1 MDLEMRPLN
10 REELPQVLRLWSLAF
25 GEETQLELLEAES
38 KLLPLDRSVAAFDG
52 RTMVGVAAAFPLEM
66 TIPGSSA
73 PTAGVTW
80 VAVLP
85 THRRRGVLTAM
96 MRHQLN
102 DIRDRG
108 EALAALWASESLI
121 YGRFGYGMA
130 TLSLLLDIERRHAA
144 LRPNGVETPDVGAV
158 RLVEAD
164 EFRRLARPVFNDV
177 CVRRSGTMAR
187 DDGWW
192 DYLLIDSEHR
202 RGGAGPRKYVVYE
215 CANGCE
221 GYLSYRI
228 KEDWDA
234 FPQNQLRVSELEAT
248 TARAQ
253 QALWSYALNIDL
265 TETVRAG
272 WRPVDEPLLWMLSD
286 PRRLVATVR
295 DNLWVRLVDVA
306 NALAARRYSVEGEL
320 VIEVEDAFC
329 PWNTGR
335 YLLQAGP
342 EGARCALTSARPALR
357 LSAADLAA
365 AYLGGVSLT
374 ALAAAGR
381 VEESAAGALT
391 RADAMF
397 EWQPAPFCP
406 TVF

>member
-1 MDLEMRPLN
+1 
-10 REELPQVLRLWSLAF
+10 
-25 GEETQLELLEAES
+25 
-38 KLLPLDRSVAAFDG
+38 
-52 RTMVGVAAAFPLEM
+52 MVGVAAAFPLQM

-130 TLSLLLDIERRHAA
+130 TQSLLLNIERRYAA
-144 LRPNGVETPDVGAV
+144 LRPPAVETADGGAV

-164 EFRRLARPVFNDV
+164 EFRLLARPVFDDV
-177 CVRRSGTMAR
+177 CARRSGTMAR

-192 DYLLIDSEHR
+192 DYLLIDTEHR

-215 CANGCE
+215 GANGCE

-248 TARAQ
+248 TAPAQ
-253 QALWSYALNIDL
+253 QALWSYALNVDL

-295 DNLWVRLVDVA
+295 DNLWLRLVDVA
-306 NALAARRYSVEGEL
+306 TALAARRYAAEGEL

-342 EGARCALTSARPALR
+342 EGAGCALTSARPALR

-381 VEESAAGALT
+381 VEESSAGALT